1 MALSRRGLATTA
13 GLSLLLLLGL
23 SGCAAPT
30 TETDAARTPSTS
42 PSPSPSPTTSPS
54 PSPTPATTPTPATD
68 DGGKADQTGTDGPA
82 DPAQGRVRVGPAVD
96 YGGPANGDQGATELI
111 AGGLWCETVLVFWG
125 GDPGSVPAGVRF
137 TFENAVPDRPGLQ
150 VQGGGCGSQAPDT
163 SCVGLAME
171 ADASQ
176 ILCSLTLL
184 PGPDFVEGTGISFNG
199 RLECPTADVC
209 KAVASR
215 VVGRGPPII
224 VNRPAGEGAKQEQQE
239 NQQQQQQEDQQQ
251 QQNQQ
256 PEEPT
261 QPPERNPTEG

>member
-23 SGCAAPT
+23 SGCTAPT

-42 PSPSPSPTTSPS
+42 PSPSPSPTPR
-54 PSPTPATTPTPATD
+54 PTPTPTPTPTRPPTTD
-68 DGGKADQTGTDGPA
+68 DREKDDQTGTDGPA

-125 GDPGSVPAGVRF
+125 GEQGSVPAGVRF
-137 TFENAVPDRPGLQ
+137 TFESAVPDQPGLQ
-150 VQGGGCGSQAPDT
+150 VKGGGCGSEAPDT
-163 SCVGLAME
+163 SCVGLTMG

-184 PGPDFVEGTGISFNG
+184 PGPDFVDGTRISFNG
-199 RLECPTADVC
+199 RLECPTAEVC

-215 VVGRGPPII
+215 VVERGPPIT
-224 VNRPAGEGAKQEQQE
+224 VNRPAGEEAEEEQQQE
-239 NQQQQQQEDQQQ
+239 NQQQENQQQE
-251 QQNQQ
+251 
-256 PEEPT
+256 EEPT
-261 QPPERNPTEG
+261 QPPQNPTEG